1 MATNRVGR
9 YDDCVF
15 SDIHKIEEVLIM
27 DQGFVF
33 MIAVSVLASIFCWYV
48 LKNSDNNNNDDQKK

>member
-1 MATNRVGR
+1 
-9 YDDCVF
+9 
-15 SDIHKIEEVLIM
+15 M